1 MAMPRMNYY
10 GIHQASSVG
19 MASFTFTLEAS
30 WLVKKKETELIR
42 ILVADDRSEVL
53 ETVVPM
59 LEAHF
64 AVVGTASDGW
74 AAVEAEKKLR
84 PDVVVLDIS
93 MPVMSGIVVAKE
105 MRKNG
110 SKGAIVFLTVHQ
122 DSDILAAAKRAGG
135 LGYVVKARLGT
146 DLVFAINEALEGREF
161 VSPFPQG

>member
-1 MAMPRMNYY
+1 MAFYT
-10 GIHQASSVG
+10 S
-19 MASFTFTLEAS
+19 TLEAS
-30 WLVKKKETELIR
+30 WLVKNREQEPIR
-42 ILVADDRSEVL
+42 ILVADDHSEVL

-64 AVVGTASDGW
+64 SVVGTACDGW
-74 AAVEAEKKLR
+74 AALEAEKKLQ

-93 MPVMSGIVVAKE
+93 MPVMSGIVVAKQ
-105 MRKNG
+105 MRNNG
-110 SKGAIVFLTVHQ
+110 SKGVVVFLTVHQ

-146 DLVFAINEALEGREF
+146 DLVFAIKEALEGREF